1 MRKRLLLLAFLK
13 RVLIGDHP
21 TESGQTPWEGSAS
34 TVDSEG
40 VVADPPLLSQIDSLP
55 QSQETIKVPA
65 MSQLHTP
72 EPILN
77 VGDFPAVS
85 EEIRELLVSPDWDE
99 VNQGLELLV
108 SSCNAE
114 ELKGFAPLID
124 ANSLTIRSQSAW
136 QAVLGIDEKNQ
147 LNAAAKV
154 AGLSGALAGVK
165 TIVLNSVNFP
175 DSETQLNLDL
185 LSEASDLQELVINGI
200 ELSGLGALG
209 SFHELRKL
217 VLVGNSIDWDSDE
230 DAECFSSLSR
240 LRFLTVSSW
249 PWEDLGPLS
258 SCNSLEHLD
267 LRGGELESLRGLD
280 SLTNLR
286 FLALEDFYSLSSLK
300 GIEKLG
306 QLRHLTVSRLSIT
319 KINPVA
325 KLKEL
330 ESLSLESSEPIDLSP
345 LGQLVALQSIDIDCD
360 EGTGLG
366 TLALCPSLLR
376 VKLGRI
382 PTYKYGN
389 ANQAS
394 FDSSEFG
401 KLMTTW
407 KGFQTPSRKI
417 CNSYAESRDL
427 GVFLLGINL
436 LECLSAQITIPQFRS
451 RLNQIGSRFGDQ
463 FLRRCYWPYSEG
475 SGVDYTS
482 SHPVGTMM
490 HRVLLAGSLDSSSC
504 KELSALLAE
513 RLPKARIR

>member
-13 RVLIGDHP
+13 RVLIGNHV
-21 TESGQTPWEGSAS
+21 TESAQTPWEGSTS
-34 TVDSEG
+34 TVDSKLALAE
-40 VVADPPLLSQIDSLP
+40 PPLPSQIDSLP
-55 QSQETIKVPA
+55 QPQETINVPA
-65 MSQLHTP
+65 MSQLHTS
-72 EPILN
+72 ELILN
-77 VGDFPAVS
+77 VGDFPEVS
-85 EEIRELLVSPDWDE
+85 EDIRELLVSPDWDE

-124 ANSLTIRSQSAW
+124 ASSLTIRSQSAW

-165 TIVLNSVNFP
+165 TIVLNCVNFP
-175 DSETQLNLDL
+175 DSETQLNLDS

-280 SLTNLR
+280 SFPNLR
-286 FLALEDFYSLSSLK
+286 FLALVDFYSLSSLK

-306 QLRHLTVSRLSIT
+306 QLRHLTVSGLSIT
-319 KINPVA
+319 SIKHVA
-325 KLKEL
+325 KLKGL

-345 LGQLVALQSIDIDCD
+345 LGQLVALQFVDIHCD
-360 EGTGLG
+360 EGSGFG
-366 TLALCPSLLR
+366 ALAFCSSLVYVNLS
-376 VKLGRI
+376 RI
-382 PTYKYGN
+382 PTCKLGN
-389 ANQAS
+389 TNQAS
-394 FDSSEFG
+394 FGSSEFG
-401 KLMTTW
+401 KLMATW
-407 KGFQTPSRKI
+407 KAFQAPSGKV
-417 CNSYAESRDL
+417 CNSYAEFRDL
-427 GVFLLGINL
+427 GVFLLGLNL
-436 LECLSAQITIPQFRS
+436 LECLSAQIDIPQFRS
-451 RLNQIGSRFGDQ
+451 RLDQIGSRFGDQ
-463 FLRRCYWPYSEG
+463 LRSRCYWPYSG
-475 SGVDYTS
+475 PSGVDFPC

-490 HRVLLAGSLDSSSC
+490 QRVLLAGSLDSSSC

-513 RLPKARIR
+513 RLPKARMC